1 MQKKVFNIL
10 LVYQVKQF
18 LKVCSTFLGPPIL
31 FVYTIIFFWAIT
43 IEKPELYHSKFV
55 ICNSCKRTSSGSEF
69 SAKYIVENHISSNR
83 EKISP

>member
-1 MQKKVFNIL
+1 MEKKVSNIL

-31 FVYTIIFFWAIT
+31 FVYTIIFLSYYYRKARFGAPRNCIT
-43 IEKPELYHSKFV
+43 PTLISVIVVKKF
-55 ICNSCKRTSSGSEF
+55 ST
-69 SAKYIVENHISSNR
+69 KYIVENHISSNH